1 MAHILIVLEKLA
13 KDEKNVDYNN
23 LFFNIDD
30 KPVVK
35 SVTFSEEVGTLY
47 DLLIYLLGN
56 AKKILNSAETQIDF
70 FRAIDVF
77 QAWKLT
83 LQNKVKN
90 KKRKFLQNKKVF

>member
-13 KDEKNVDYNN
+13 KDEKSVDYNN

-30 KPVVK
+30 KSVVK

-83 LQNKVKN
+83 LQIKVKN
-90 KKRKFLQNKKVF
+90 KKRNFLQNKKVF

>member
-1 MAHILIVLEKLA
+1 MVLEKLA
-13 KDEKNVDYNN
+13 KDEKNVVYNN
-23 LFFNIDD
+23 LLFNIDD
-30 KPVVK
+30 KPVGK
-35 SVTFSEEVGTLY
+35 SVTFLEEVGTLY

-83 LQNKVKN
+83 LQIKVKN